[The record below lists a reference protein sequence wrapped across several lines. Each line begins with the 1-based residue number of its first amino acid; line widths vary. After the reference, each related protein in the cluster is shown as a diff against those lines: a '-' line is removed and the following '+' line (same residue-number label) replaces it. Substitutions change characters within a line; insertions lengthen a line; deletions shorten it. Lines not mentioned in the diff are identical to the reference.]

1 MTHKPTLDEIKLKSV
16 NVKSNEDL
24 DVVERL
30 YQKEN
35 NPHLILLYKKL
46 LDAMESAIYYKEL
59 SISEKKEK
67 EDLES
72 EVSELKRDI
81 RYLEQENRSLQD
93 DIESLKDELKSRDY

>member
-16 NVKSNEDL
+16 NVESNEDL

-46 LDAMESAIYYKEL
+46 LDAVESAIYYKEL
-59 SISEKKEK
+59 SSAERSEK
-67 EDLES
+67 EDLEA
-72 EVSELKRDI
+72 EVSELERDV

-93 DIESLKDELKSRDY
+93 DIESLKEELKSRDY

>member
-16 NVKSNEDL
+16 NVESNEDL

-59 SISEKKEK
+59 SSAERSEK
-67 EDLES
+67 EDLEA
-72 EVSELKRDI
+72 EVSELEDEI
-81 RYLEQENRSLQD
+81 RYLEQENYSLQD
-93 DIESLKDELKSRDY
+93 DIKSLKDELKSRDY

>member
-16 NVKSNEDL
+16 DVESNEDL
-24 DVVERL
+24 DVVKRL

-59 SISEKKEK
+59 SIAEKKEK

-72 EVSELKRDI
+72 EVSELERDV
-81 RYLEQENRSLQD
+81 RYLEQENHSLQD

>member
-16 NVKSNEDL
+16 DVESSEDL

-59 SISEKKEK
+59 SIAEKKEK

-72 EVSELKRDI
+72 EVSELKDEVH
-81 RYLEQENRSLQD
+81 YLERENYSLQD